1 MLHANISSKVY
12 VLLLLLLLLFLCFIF
27 YFYFSCWVARI
38 ALLMV
43 MLQVEPVRT
52 VGTLIVVVML
62 HMQLS
67 VPTADLGLLVVTA
80 VGQLAVV
87 TLTLSHHTRRLA
99 SSQW

>member
-1 MLHANISSKVY
+1 MLRID
-12 VLLLLLLLLFLCFIF
+12 LT
-27 YFYFSCWVARI
+27 WVARI

-43 MLQVEPVRT
+43 MFQVEPVRT
-52 VGTLIVVVML
+52 VGTLIVVVIL

-80 VGQLAVV
+80 GCGDSHFESPHSAVGDFTVV